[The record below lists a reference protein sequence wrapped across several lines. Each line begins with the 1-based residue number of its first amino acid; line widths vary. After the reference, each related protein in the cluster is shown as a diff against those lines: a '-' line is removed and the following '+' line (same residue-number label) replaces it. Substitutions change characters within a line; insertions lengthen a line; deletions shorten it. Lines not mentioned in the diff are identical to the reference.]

1 MAADNRYV
9 QQRLPEVKAA
19 AGASLKHTEA
29 FSQVAREWQEMT
41 PAEREAFAGAQAEAE
56 APPATTTLEKPAPE
70 TRLPPP

>member
-1 MAADNRYV
+1 VAADNRYV

-41 PAEREAFAGAQAEAE
+41 PAEREAFAGAQAEA
-56 APPATTTLEKPAPE
+56 PPATTTLEKPAPE